1 MMFQFNIPTHAVF
14 GTGQLNHLHEYTL
27 PGKKALIIT
36 SNGKS
41 TKENGYLARTEEQLK
56 KAGVSFL
63 LYDKIEANPLRGTVT
78 DGGRVAGAGNVD
90 FLVALGG
97 GSVLDA
103 AKGIAVVATNGGDVW
118 DYITNGTGGNKK
130 ITHTPLPIV
139 AIPTTS
145 GTGSETDAGGVI
157 TNPDTQEKTPI
168 KDVSLFPKLAI
179 IDPELTLTVPPRFT
193 AYQGFDAL
201 FHNIEGYLSNK
212 SNAMSEIVATE
223 AITRIASYLPKA
235 VADGKDIEARA
246 SVAFASYLG
255 GIEMV
260 LSSTVSHHSLEH
272 SLSSFHQELP
282 HGAGLIMLSHA
293 YFSHLI
299 HTHEMDDRFITL
311 AQLLGNKN
319 ATKPEDFL
327 TALEALKEAC
337 SVQDLHMKD
346 YHILPDEFPKMAH
359 IAKSA
364 MAFLFTNDRV
374 TLSEDDCIAIYND
387 AYHQGE
393 N

>member
-1 MMFQFNIPTHAVF
+1 MFQFNIPTHAVF
-14 GTGQLNHLHEYTL
+14 GAGQLNHLHELPL

-41 TKENGYLARTEEQLK
+41 TKENGYLSRTEEQLRS
-56 KAGVSFL
+56 ARVTFL
-63 LYDKIEANPLRGTVT
+63 LYDKIEANPLRETVT
-78 DGGRVAGAGNVD
+78 NGGRIASAGNVD

-118 DYITNGTGGNKK
+118 DYITNGTGGKKK
-130 ITHTPLPIV
+130 IANTPLPIV
-139 AIPTTS
+139 AIPTTA

-168 KDVSLFPKLAI
+168 KDRSLFPKLAI
-179 IDPELTLTVPPRFT
+179 IDPELMVSVPPRFT

-212 SNAMSEIVATE
+212 SNAVSEMVARE
-223 AITRIASYLPKA
+223 AIQRIAAYLPQA
-235 VADGKDIEARA
+235 VAEGKNIKARTE
-246 SVAFASYLG
+246 VAFASYLG

-260 LSSTVSHHSLEH
+260 LSSTISHHSLEH

-293 YFSHLI
+293 YFSYLI
-299 HTHEMDDRFITL
+299 DTHEMDDRFIQL
-311 AQLLGNKN
+311 AHYLGNES
-319 ATKPEDFL
+319 ATGPEEFL
-327 TALEALKEAC
+327 LALEELKKAC
-337 SVQDLHMKD
+337 DVQDLHMRD
-346 YHILPDEFPKMAH
+346 YNITPSEFPQMAH
-359 IAKSA
+359 IAQSA
-364 MAFLFTNDRV
+364 MAFLFANDRV
-374 TLSEDDCIAIYND
+374 TLSEEACVAIYKK
-387 AYHQGE
+387 AYC
-393 N
+393 